1 MLNDLCNSLLWSY
14 QKWGDIATLNLTL
27 TSRVPQEVRHK
38 VPSHWHQFDAPHP
51 LWQPILGTLYIMI
64 GSLSVTGNTIVL
76 WIFGTTRSLRSGT
89 NLLVMNLALSDLCM
103 MLTQFPVLVTNCYNQ
118 RWTLGALACEVYGF
132 CGALFGTVSI
142 ITMALIAMDRYY
154 AIAQPFIGWRLS
166 YGRAIVWVCGAWAY
180 GVVWCCPPLLGWNE
194 YVLEGFLTSCTFDYL
209 NEDLWSRSYVFVLF
223 IGAYLLPLATITIC
237 YGRIF
242 SSVSR
247 HDQKVAR
254 ENDLGDLSS
263 VNFHRR
269 ETQLARVVIISVW
282 FWAMAWT
289 PYAVVSLMGILSWR
303 DNLTPLATMLPALFA
318 KLSTVYNPF
327 IYAVSHPRYRQELAV
342 RLPWLCCRLPMERSY
357 SMSRQRSLTSTVSRT
372 SSVNNYRSNGQRS
385 FRNSSKADVTKDL
398 PSLDALVSSLGNE
411 ASKTTHNTDL

>member
-27 TSRVPQEVRHK
+27 TSRVPEEMRHK
-38 VPSHWHQFDAPHP
+38 VPSHWQQFDAPHP

-64 GSLSVTGNTIVL
+64 GSLSVTGNSMVL

-89 NLLVMNLALSDLCM
+89 NLLVMNLALADLCM

-118 RWTLGALACEVYGF
+118 RWTLGALACECPEIGPIIRGYTFETRRQNVSVPTVMSFYF
-132 CGALFGTVSI
+132 SFLF
-142 ITMALIAMDRYY
+142 
-154 AIAQPFIGWRLS
+154 
-166 YGRAIVWVCGAWAY
+166 
-180 GVVWCCPPLLGWNE
+180 
-194 YVLEGFLTSCTFDYL
+194 SCTFDYL
-209 NEDLWSRSYVFVLF
+209 NDDLWSRSYVFVLF
-223 IGAYLLPLATITIC
+223 VGAYLLPLAIITIC

-289 PYAVVSLMGILSWR
+289 PYAVISLMGILSWR
-303 DNLTPLATMLPALFA
+303 ENLTPLASMLPALFA

-342 RLPWLCCRLPMERSY
+342 RLPWLCCRLPIERSY

-372 SSVNNYRSNGQRS
+372 SSVNNYRSVREVCRSNGQRS
-385 FRNSSKADVTKDL
+385 FRNSSKADVMKDL
-398 PSLDALVSSLGNE
+398 PSLDALISSMGNE
-411 ASKTTHNTDL
+411 ASKRTNNTDL